1 MSNIYQCLECG
12 KTLSEGVHIFS
23 TKVHG
28 FPLCLKHQCWIV
40 ESNASPEAKAI
51 YFALKHNRL
60 PAVLEYCDGHQ
71 TMDVAVPGKLFI
83 QVEARQKPLTEE
95 AFTNLF
101 LDFHSWKDQVP
112 TFKMPRST
120 VNDPEQFRTTVNRLV
135 ELCME
140 FKRTG

>member
-40 ESNASPEAKAI
+40 ESSASPEAKAI
-51 YFALKHNRL
+51 YFALKHNRI
-60 PAVLEYCDGHQ
+60 PAVLEYSNGQ
-71 TMDVAVPGKLFI
+71 KTMEVAIPGKLFI
-83 QVEARQKPLTEE
+83 ELDSCRQQLPEQ
-95 AFTNLF
+95 AFTDLF
-101 LDFHSWKDQVP
+101 LDFYSWREQIP
-112 TFKMPRST
+112 TFRIPKST
-120 VNDPEQFRTTVNRLV
+120 VNNPIQFKQTVNRLV

-140 FKRTG
+140 LKRTG

>member
-51 YFALKHNRL
+51 YFALKYNHL
-60 PAVLEYCDGHQ
+60 PAVLEYEDGNKIQ
-71 TMDVAVPGKLFI
+71 DVAIPGKLFI
-83 QVEARQKPLTEE
+83 EVDTRHRSLNDE
-95 AFTNLF
+95 AFTDLF
-101 LDFHSWKDQVP
+101 LDFHSWKDKIP
-112 TFKMPRST
+112 TFKLPKNT
-120 VNDPEQFRTTVNRLV
+120 VNNPVEFRYTVNRLV
-135 ELCME
+135 ELCLE